1 MITRERY
8 IPPKGA
14 EDRIRKRR
22 DTLDLLL
29 ARKGERIVVDAP
41 LAIIR
46 AALESGISY
55 AAGYPG
61 APTADLIDMLS
72 ESSTLL
78 KDLGI
83 FFESSTNEASAATKL
98 LASVYDRIHG
108 FVNWKVVGTNVAA
121 DVLAHITSSGTMGSA
136 VIVVG
141 EDYETESTTV
151 EMKSYMYGK
160 GFAIPVIDPI
170 GSPMHVYRLAKHAFR
185 LSEYS
190 NMPVML
196 LLRPMAAN
204 CIGSIVCEDDIK
216 RPEVS
221 VKDRKSIWEP
231 DLSRYTLTDT
241 AKLHAVEKYSER
253 IPRAMDYIASN
264 RLNDYIIGDSREEKS
279 GSRNSISSSKG
290 SNIGFITHGG
300 IFNSFITAMYELGR
314 ADVSGSCVY
323 DLLNLNVVYPIVPE
337 EIIRFAADKE
347 MLFIVEEGAPFYIE
361 ESIRSIL
368 HAAGINSK
376 VYGKMSNGGFIP
388 PTGAL
393 DVDALL
399 ESLSR
404 MLSLVEPYYT
414 MPRERLSEIMK
425 HKERA
430 IRSTLKVRVARNPT
444 FCTGCPERPIFT
456 AIRWLDERF
465 GRSIYAGD
473 SGCYTMAR
481 LPPFEASDTFTGMG
495 TSLDSALGLSKL
507 YKRRVIAVMGDGT
520 FFHRGVTNVDNL
532 LYNISNDNDVNIIF
546 IIFENY
552 WTAMTGHQPNP
563 ASKVHSTT
571 TATTQGEPLS
581 MNYAGEFPTR
591 ASIESILRAHG
602 VRWIRRVNPFD
613 FYSTLEAMLEAY
625 MVEKGVRVIIC
636 DGECTLARMRRE
648 QPVIE
653 SMIDKGRRVE
663 QVKYRIDEEIC
674 SGCFPCEKY
683 SGCPSVTM
691 VKNPNPLRTGY
702 IKQTEDTCTGCGI
715 CGITS
720 IFGLCPSTYRVR
732 IVYNPTRWERF
743 MHRLN
748 MYAIRMLMGR
758 GAKVD
763 WRKGESRGEKGMMG
777 RQDGVGGG
785 I

>member
-1 MITRERY
+1 MIKGKY
-8 IPPKGA
+8 IPPRGVR
-14 EDRIRKRR
+14 DRVRKR
-22 DTLDLLL
+22 DATTLLQ

-98 LASVYDRIHG
+98 LASVYDRING

-121 DVLAHITSSGTMGSA
+121 DVLAHITSSGTVGSA

-160 GFAIPVIDPI
+160 GFAIPVIDPV
-170 GSPMHVYRLAKHAFR
+170 GSPMHIYRLAKHAFR

-204 CIGSIVCEDDIK
+204 CIGSIVCEDDIR

-241 AKLHAVEKYSER
+241 AKLHALEKYSER

-264 RLNDYIIGDSREEKS
+264 RLNDYIIGEGINEAMSGDSS
-279 GSRNSISSSKG
+279 GSIKG
-290 SNIGFITHGG
+290 NYNIGFITHGS
-300 IFNSFITAMYELGR
+300 IFNSFITAMHELGR
-314 ADVSGSCVY
+314 ADLSGRCAY
-323 DLLNLNVVYPIVPE
+323 DLLNLNAIYPIVPE
-337 EIIRFAADKE
+337 EIIRFASGKE
-347 MLFIVEEGAPFYIE
+347 TLFIVEEGAPFYIE

-368 HAAGINSK
+368 HAAGITSK

-388 PTGAL
+388 TTGGL
-393 DVDALL
+393 DVDTLL
-399 ESLSR
+399 EPLVR

-414 MPRERLSEIMK
+414 MPRERLSEMMK
-425 HKERA
+425 RKERA
-430 IRSTLKVRVARNPT
+430 IRSTLKVTVTRNPT

-473 SGCYTMAR
+473 SGCYTMAH

-495 TSLDSALGLSKL
+495 TSLDSALGLSRL

-520 FFHRGVTNVDNL
+520 FFHRGVTNVDNI
-532 LYNISNDNDVNIIF
+532 LYNISDDNDVNIIF

-563 ASKVHSTT
+563 ASRALTT
-571 TATTQGEPLS
+571 VKGESLS
-581 MNYAGEFPTR
+581 INYAREFPTR

-602 VRWIRRVNPFD
+602 IRWIRRVNPFD
-613 FYSTLEAMLEAY
+613 FYNTLEAMLEAY
-625 MVEKGVRVIIC
+625 MVDNGVRVIIC

-648 QPVIE
+648 QPVVE
-653 SMIDKGRRVE
+653 SMIEEGRRVE
-663 QVKYRIDEEIC
+663 EVKYMIDEEIC

-702 IKQTEDTCTGCGI
+702 IKQIEDTCTGCGI

-748 MYAIRMLMGR
+748 MYAIRMLGC
-758 GAKVD
+758 
-763 WRKGESRGEKGMMG
+763 
-777 RQDGVGGG
+777 RQRQG
-785 I
+785 